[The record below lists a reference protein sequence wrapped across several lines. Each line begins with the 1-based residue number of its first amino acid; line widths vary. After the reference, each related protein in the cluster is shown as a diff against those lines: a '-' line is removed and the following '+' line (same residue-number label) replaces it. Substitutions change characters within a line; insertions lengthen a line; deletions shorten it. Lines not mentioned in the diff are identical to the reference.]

1 MITVAIAIYKL
12 NLPNRPYDDVFA
24 KIDRF
29 SRYMASNYGLIFDTK
44 NNKLVSQFKY
54 RDENQ
59 NKTKYYYKVNVVD
72 DYGKKHCARVN
83 RLVLMAFQPL
93 EDYSSVESNHKN
105 LDTENNCLYNLEWT
119 THLENVQHYC
129 KSINSNIIYTDE
141 MVHGICRCLCQSMPY
156 EDIAKIVFN
165 SELTEPLKAYICA
178 IRGGNIRKDIS
189 SQYNFPNKK
198 RNNALFTDD
207 QIHFICKCI
216 VNGDSSSDILSK
228 LGIDLPRGSKE
239 RLNVLEIIRRI
250 RSKERF
256 TRISN
261 LYF

>member
-12 NLPNRPYDDVFA
+12 NLPNRPYDEVFA

-129 KSINSNIIYTDE
+129 KSINSN
-141 MVHGICRCLCQSMPY
+141 
-156 EDIAKIVFN
+156 A
-165 SELTEPLKAYICA
+165 LT
-178 IRGGNIRKDIS
+178 
-189 SQYNFPNKK
+189 
-198 RNNALFTDD
+198 LFTKLT
-207 QIHFICKCI
+207 ISFLSNCTKFKFCKSFSVI
-216 VNGDSSSDILSK
+216 FVVNCFSFKKLFTFSVSSLSFTERDNIGVPVA
-228 LGIDLPRGSKE
+228 LSISLPSLSVTGI
-239 RLNVLEIIRRI
+239 
-250 RSKERF
+250 
-256 TRISN
+256 
-261 LYF
+261 